1 MRLACWESIK
11 HAGVI
16 TGLKNVLDDLA
27 QLILHHFTR
36 ALGNRG
42 NRHEPCMAELPIM
55 GCQHPRN
62 MLERG
67 RKDRFSAD
75 CAGETV
81 ESLFVHMRVR
91 VVRGVFRGLK
101 R

>member
-1 MRLACWESIK
+1 MLAVNQHARCKKRLS
-11 HAGVI
+11 
-16 TGLKNVLDDLA
+16 VLDDLA
-27 QLILHHFTR
+27 QLILHHFAR

-55 GCQHPRN
+55 RCQHSGN

-67 RKDRFSAD
+67 GKNGLSAN

-81 ESLFVHMRVR
+81 ERLLVHMRVR
-91 VVRGVFRGLK
+91 VVRGVFRRLK
-101 R
+101 MNM